1 MPVGGRGCAVAVDGT
16 PESERAVEWAC
27 ANAELCGDELLLVH
41 VDAEP
46 MPNGT
51 CPGWLTDLAT
61 RSQLHYGAP
70 RVRVEVL
77 TGRTVARL
85 LEAAGRAPLLVLG
98 SRGHRALHDAVL
110 GSVAL
115 GVATRSPCPA
125 VVVRGA
131 ADEVRRET
139 VVAGV
144 DGSADGDRALE
155 FACEAAEAL
164 RCDVVAVQ
172 AAPDSA
178 FIPGPFDHPDRAELV
193 ARAERAL
200 AEAVAGFAPR
210 HPDVVLRRLTSSM
223 DPISALA
230 EAAAG
235 ARLLVVGRRGSGGLS
250 EALLGSVSRGVLH
263 RARCPVAVVPPD
275 DGRSPGSG

>member
-1 MPVGGRGCAVAVDGT
+1 MPGCAIAVDGT

-27 ANAELCGDELLLVH
+27 ANAALCGDELLLITI
-41 VDAEP
+41 
-46 MPNGT
+46 GT
-51 CPGWLTDLAT
+51 GPHPGGTRPGWLTDLAAQI
-61 RSQLHYGAP
+61 RERNGAP
-70 RVRVEVL
+70 RRVRVEAR
-77 TGRTVARL
+77 TGRAVPRL
-85 LEAAGRAPLLVLG
+85 LEVARHASLLVLG

-115 GVATRSPCPA
+115 EVATRSPCPA

-131 ADEVRRET
+131 AEQVRRET

-144 DGSADGDRALE
+144 DGSVHGDRALE

-178 FIPGPFDHPDRAELV
+178 FIPGPFEHPDREELV
-193 ARAERAL
+193 ERAERAL
-200 AEAVAGFAPR
+200 AEAVAGFAPD
-210 HPDVVLRRLTSSM
+210 HPDVAVRRLTSSM
-223 DPISALA
+223 DPISALT
-230 EAAAG
+230 EAASG
-235 ARLLVVGRRGSGGLS
+235 ARLLVVGRRGSGGFS

-263 RARCPVAVVPPD
+263 RAACPVAVVPPEGARP
-275 DGRSPGSG
+275 GRSG